1 MDNRGY
7 GESDKPKHQRDYSVD
22 KLADDVANLAKH
34 LGRDKFI
41 LVGHDWGGAIG
52 YEERICLIELF
63 VATLILVLFIQVCR
77 RHPDMVRAYIVCNC
91 PHANAMVDEVKA
103 GWEQRLRSWY
113 MLFFQVRQYCF
124 WQP

>member
-7 GESDKPKHQRDYSVD
+7 GESDKPKSQSFYSVD

-52 YEERICLIELF
+52 YEVTCLGKSF
-63 VATLILVLFIQVCR
+63 Y
-77 RHPDMVRAYIVCNC
+77 P
-91 PHANAMVDEVKA
+91 K
-103 GWEQRLRSWY
+103 LRDSGHMAEITQLWNRT
-113 MLFFQVRQYCF
+113 FAESCTT
-124 WQP
+124 